1 MNWKR
6 SFYII
11 LVAQMFTSMGFSL
24 IFPFLPLYINELDTV
39 LGFGTEIL
47 SGLVFSSQALAMA
60 LVSPLWGAIADRYG
74 KKPMVVRAMIG
85 GAVTVLLMGFV
96 KTVEQLIFLRICQGL
111 LSGVISATSALT
123 ASFAPRDKSGF
134 VMGSLQ
140 VAVWSGVATGPFI
153 GGILADISGIRTT
166 FVITGIL
173 LFLSGVSVLI
183 CVHEKAD
190 EKLKKVKKSS
200 NLFSDWKNL
209 FTNKKV
215 LTVYVLR
222 FLSSMANN
230 MLYPVLPLFLAA
242 MVGSKENL
250 GTLTG
255 SVIGVISVSGIIG
268 GFLMTRTCDK
278 IGHKR
283 VVILASVATALFF
296 IPQGL
301 VGKMWQFVALSL
313 LTGLCSGA
321 LTPSLSALLVQS
333 SDRGTEGSIYGFD
346 NSIVSA
352 GRAVAPIAGSLLAV
366 WFSYKF
372 TFIATGL
379 VFMAMAI
386 IAHSLPKKN
395 EIVNNGEI
403 RTISI
408 PKNDFNPEP

>member
-6 SFYII
+6 SFYVI
-11 LVAQMFTSMGFSL
+11 LAAQMFTSMGFSL
-24 IFPFLPLYINELDTV
+24 IFPFLPLYIKDLDTV
-39 LGFGTEIL
+39 LGFSTEVL

-85 GAVTVLLMGFV
+85 GAVTVFLMGFV
-96 KTVEQLIFLRICQGL
+96 KTAEQLIFLRICQGL
-111 LSGVISATSALT
+111 LSGVVSATSALT
-123 ASFAPRDKSGF
+123 ASLAPREKSGF

-140 VAVWSGVATGPFI
+140 VAVWSGVALGPFL
-153 GGILADISGIRTT
+153 GGILADVSGIRTT

-173 LFLSGVSVLI
+173 LFLSGVSVLF
-183 CVHEKAD
+183 CVNETTDGKMEKA
-190 EKLKKVKKSS
+190 EKKKS
-200 NLFSDWKNL
+200 LFSDWKKL
-209 FTNKKV
+209 FTQKNV
-215 LTVYVLR
+215 LIVYVLR
-222 FLSSMANN
+222 FLGSMANN

-242 MVGSKENL
+242 LVGPGKNL

-255 SVIGVISVSGIIG
+255 SVIGVASVAGIIG
-268 GFLMTRTCDK
+268 GILMAPTSDR

-283 VVILASVATALFF
+283 VVILASVTTALFF

-301 VGKMWQFVALSL
+301 VGNIWEFVALSL

-346 NSIVSA
+346 NSIVAA
-352 GRAVAPIAGSLLAV
+352 GRAVAPIAGSLFAV
-366 WFSYKF
+366 LFSYKI

-379 VFMAMAI
+379 VFLVMAI
-386 IAHSLPKKN
+386 IAYSLPKKI
-395 EIVNNGEI
+395 EIDFDGELC
-403 RTISI
+403 SYH
-408 PKNDFNPEP
+408 NL

>member
-24 IFPFLPLYINELDTV
+24 IFPFLPLYINELDTS
-39 LGFGTEIL
+39 LGLGTEVL

-85 GAVTVLLMGFV
+85 GAVTILLMGFV
-96 KTVEQLIFLRICQGL
+96 KTAEQLIFLRICQGL

-123 ASFAPRDKSGF
+123 ASFAPREKSGF

-173 LFLSGVSVLI
+173 LFLSGVSVI
-183 CVHEKAD
+183 FCVHEKAD
-190 EKLKKVKKSS
+190 EKLKKVKSS
-200 NLFSDWKNL
+200 SMFSDWKKL

-215 LTVYVLR
+215 LVVYVLR

-242 MVGSKENL
+242 MVGSKENI

-255 SVIGVISVSGIIG
+255 SVIGVISVSGIVG
-268 GFLMTRTCDK
+268 GFLMTRTSDK

-301 VGKMWQFVALSL
+301 VKNVWQFVALSL

-333 SDRGTEGSIYGFD
+333 ADRGTEGSVYGFD

-379 VFMAMAI
+379 VFVAI
-386 IAHSLPKKN
+386 AVTAHSLPKKI
-395 EIVNNGEI
+395 EIAINGEFNP
-403 RTISI
+403 ISI
-408 PKNDFNPEP
+408 AKNNFNS

>member
-6 SFYII
+6 SFYIV
-11 LVAQMFTSMGFSL
+11 LLAQMFTSMGFSL
-24 IFPFLPLYINELDTV
+24 IFPFLPFYIKELDTV
-39 LGFGTEIL
+39 LGLGTEIL

-85 GAVTVLLMGFV
+85 GAVTVFLMGFV

-111 LSGVISATSALT
+111 LSGVVSATSALT
-123 ASFAPRDKSGF
+123 ASFAPREKSGF

-140 VAVWSGVATGPFI
+140 VAVWSGVALGPFI

-173 LFLSGVSVLI
+173 LFLSGASVLFY
-183 CVHEKAD
+183 VHENTD
-190 EKLKKVKKSS
+190 VKLKTVKKKS
-200 NLFSDWKNL
+200 NLFSDWKKL
-209 FTNKKV
+209 FTQKKV
-215 LTVYVLR
+215 LIVYVLR
-222 FLSSMANN
+222 FLSSMANT
-230 MLYPVLPLFLAA
+230 MLYPILPLFLAA
-242 MVGSKENL
+242 LVGSKENL

-255 SVIGVISVSGIIG
+255 SVIGVISVSGIVG
-268 GFLMTRTCDK
+268 GFLMARTSDK

-283 VVILASVATALFF
+283 VVILASVTTALFF

-301 VGKMWQFVALSL
+301 VGNMWQFVTLSL

-333 SDRGTEGSIYGFD
+333 SVRGTEGSIYGFD
-346 NSIVSA
+346 NSIVAA
-352 GRAVAPIAGSLLAV
+352 GRAIAPIAGSLLAV
-366 WFSYKF
+366 QFSYKI

-379 VFMAMAI
+379 VFLVMAI
-386 IAHSLPKKN
+386 IAYSLPKKN
-395 EIVNNGEI
+395 EIGY
-403 RTISI
+403 
-408 PKNDFNPEP
+408 DG